1 MSSKLP
7 MSGVKIE
14 HVEIRPPE
22 GVQMIIG
29 QSHFIKSVEDLYE
42 AIASSMPNIKFGIA
56 FCESSGPALVRY
68 EGNDEELEKLAVDYA
83 LKISAGHVFVV
94 VLRNAYPVNV
104 LNRVKNVEEVA
115 TVFCATG
122 NPVDVV
128 IAETMLGRGILGIVD
143 GIKTKGVENEL
154 DKKHRHEF
162 LRKMGYKK

>member
-1 MSSKLP
+1 MTS
-7 MSGVKIE
+7 VRVE

-22 GVQMIIG
+22 GVQLIIG

-42 AIASSMPNIKFGIA
+42 AVVSSMPRVEFGVA

-68 EGNDEELEKLAVDYA
+68 EGSSGELEKLAVDYA

-104 LNRVKNVEEVA
+104 LNRIKNVEEVA
-115 TVFCATG
+115 NVFCATG

-128 IAETMLGRGILGIVD
+128 IAETPLGRGVLGVVD
-143 GIKTKGVENEL
+143 GVKTKGVEGDEE
-154 DKKHRHEF
+154 KKHRREF
-162 LRKMGYKK
+162 LRKIGYKK

>member
-1 MSSKLP
+1 MAS
-7 MSGVKIE
+7 VRVE

-22 GVQMIIG
+22 GVQLIIG

-42 AIASSMPNIKFGIA
+42 AVVSSMPRVEFGVA

-68 EGNDEELEKLAVDYA
+68 EGSNEELEKLAVDYA

-104 LNRVKNVEEVA
+104 LNRIKNVEEVA
-115 TVFCATG
+115 NVFCATG

-128 IAETMLGRGILGIVD
+128 IAETPLGRGVLGVVD
-143 GIKTKGVENEL
+143 GVKTKGVEGVEE
-154 DKKHRHEF
+154 KKHRREF
-162 LRKMGYKK
+162 LRKIGYKR

>member
-1 MSSKLP
+1 MFKPDMSSMRL
-7 MSGVKIE
+7 E

-22 GVQMIIG
+22 GIQIVIG

-42 AIASSMPNIKFGIA
+42 TVFSSMPRVEFGLA

-68 EGNDEELEKLAVDYA
+68 EGNSGELEKLAVDYA
-83 LKISAGHVFVV
+83 LKISAGHVFIV

-104 LNRVKNVEEVA
+104 LNRIKNVEEVA

-122 NPVDVV
+122 NPVDVI
-128 IAETMLGRGILGIVD
+128 IAETPLGRGVLGVVD
-143 GIKTKGVENEL
+143 GVKTKGVESQE

-162 LRKMGYKK
+162 LRKIGYKK